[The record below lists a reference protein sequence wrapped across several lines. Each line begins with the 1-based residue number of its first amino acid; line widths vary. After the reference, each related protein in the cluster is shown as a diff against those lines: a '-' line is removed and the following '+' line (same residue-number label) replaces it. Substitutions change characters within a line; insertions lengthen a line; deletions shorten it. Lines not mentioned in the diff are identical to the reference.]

1 MRNSKNIRTG
11 CDFLELNRNKTLHI
25 LTIMIIL
32 LSIVVTVT
40 GVFYSTNGKPYDFVN
55 QYGDIVKMYGNG
67 IYAHDSYFKAPIFR
81 GTDFTMLF
89 LSTPLLIF
97 TLIFDLKRNTLKS
110 KMLLASVI
118 SVFTYYSASIAFGVT
133 YNNLLLAY
141 IGLFSLSFFGL
152 VVAFLSIDLKKI
164 TENLS
169 SQISSKGIYI
179 FLIITGISLFIAWLP
194 DIISAVMAGR
204 SLSLIEVYT
213 TEITY
218 VLDMGIISPVAFIS
232 LYLLKK
238 RNGLGLVLLQM
249 LLILCIII
257 GIMLPVQSIFQV
269 SAGIEIPMPAL
280 ITKVAIFSL
289 MSIFALF
296 FEIKL
301 IKNIK
306 NE

>member
-1 MRNSKNIRTG
+1 M
-11 CDFLELNRNKTLHI
+11 C
-25 LTIMIIL
+25 
-32 LSIVVTVT
+32 
-40 GVFYSTNGKPYDFVN
+40 
-55 QYGDIVKMYGNG
+55 
-67 IYAHDSYFKAPIFR
+67 
-81 GTDFTMLF
+81 
-89 LSTPLLIF
+89 
-97 TLIFDLKRNTLKS
+97 
-110 KMLLASVI
+110 
-118 SVFTYYSASIAFGVT
+118 
-133 YNNLLLAY
+133 
-141 IGLFSLSFFGL
+141 SLSFFGL

-269 SAGIEIPMPAL
+269 SAGIEIPMLAL